1 MVVDQEV
8 IPFLRWLIINVP
20 KGMLCVIGLAVFFT
34 FLGFLIAAFRHG
46 PTESFYKTARVFFVG
61 LSELVRVSPRRVLA
75 IANLSFKESIRRR
88 VLVAFA
94 VFVLVLL
101 FAGWFLDTGSEDPAR
116 LYIGF
121 VLTSTTY
128 LIMALSLFL
137 SAFSLPSDIKSR
149 TIYTVVTKPIYAW
162 EIVLGKIVGFG
173 AIGSVLLMTMALFS
187 YVFVVRGLAHSHQV
201 DAESLIEF
209 HAEKMENGGE
219 GGENPTKIGPVIG
232 SQGRTKQD
240 SNHSHRHSITLDA
253 ERQGETDIRKGHW
266 HGVTGEGEGA
276 DVRYRVSGPLENL
289 QARVPQYGKLRFL
302 DRSGKLGKSI
312 SVGYEWTYR
321 GYFEG
326 GTLAAAI
333 WTFEGVT
340 PADYPEGLPIE
351 MNIGVFRTHKAD
363 IEKTVGGSLVLR
375 NPDPTKQKESDQFL
389 FESEEYST
397 FVRHIPRKLTV
408 RSADGKTQEVDIFDE
423 YVDQGRIEILVRC
436 EDRAQYFGVA
446 QADVYLRKSSRSF
459 AWNFAKGYLGIWLQ
473 MIVVIGFGVMFST
486 FLSAPV
492 AMMSTLATIV
502 LGFYKDKI
510 IELATSVFQGGGSIK
525 GGGPIEALI
534 RLVTQMNLT
543 LDLGFGKV
551 TTVIESIDAVIM
563 SIMWSAVYVL
573 PNYGRLDNVNY
584 VADGYNIPSALCSQQ
599 SVAGIAYVLALSCA
613 GYFLLKTREI
623 AA

>member
-1 MVVDQEV
+1 M
-8 IPFLRWLIINVP
+8 
-20 KGMLCVIGLAVFFT
+20 
-34 FLGFLIAAFRHG
+34 
-46 PTESFYKTARVFFVG
+46 
-61 LSELVRVSPRRVLA
+61 
-75 IANLSFKESIRRR
+75 
-88 VLVAFA
+88 
-94 VFVLVLL
+94 
-101 FAGWFLDTGSEDPAR
+101 
-116 LYIGF
+116 
-121 VLTSTTY
+121 
-128 LIMALSLFL
+128 
-137 SAFSLPSDIKSR
+137 
-149 TIYTVVTKPIYAW
+149 
-162 EIVLGKIVGFG
+162 LGKIVGFG
-173 AIGSVLLMTMALFS
+173 AIGSVLLLTMALFS

-209 HAEKMENGGE
+209 HAEKMEADGE
-219 GGENPTKIGPVIG
+219 GGENPVIG

-240 SNHSHRHSITLDA
+240 ANHSHRHSITLDA

-584 VADGYNIPSALCSQQ
+584 VADGYNIPSALWSQQ
-599 SVAGIAYVLALSCA
+599 SVAGIAYVLALSFA